1 MKLLDGG
8 ASNTKIDGVAH
19 VGDSLHHDVAGATS
33 AGIDSIFVLG
43 GIHAKELGL
52 TPTSS
57 DGRGGIVIV
66 DDNIDP
72 EKEEKGKSYVTKAEL
87 TNKLNAMFEDAGIW
101 PTHVV
106 PSLSLGTEEY

>member
-1 MKLLDGG
+1 M
-8 ASNTKIDGVAH
+8 
-19 VGDSLHHDVAGATS
+19 ATS

-43 GIHAKELGL
+43 GIHAKKLGL

-57 DGRGGIVIV
+57 DDRGGIVIV
-66 DDNIDP
+66 DDNDDIDP
-72 EKEEKGKSYVTKAEL
+72 EREEKGKSYITKAEL
-87 TNKLNAMFEDAGIW
+87 TTKLNAMFEDAGIF